1 MVVGCRV
8 NVGLLAG
15 SVSVGIEVVV
25 VGYRVNVG
33 LLFSWECKC
42 SIEVVV
48 VGYRVNVGLLA
59 GSVSVRY

>member
-25 VGYRVNVG
+25 VGYR
-33 LLFSWECKC
+33 FISWECKC
-42 SIEVVV
+42 EVL
-48 VGYRVNVGLLA
+48 R
-59 GSVSVRY
+59 S

>member
-1 MVVGCRV
+1 MVVVGYRV

-33 LLFSWECKC
+33 LL
-42 SIEVVV
+42 
-48 VGYRVNVGLLA
+48 A

>member
-1 MVVGCRV
+1 MVVGYRV
-8 NVGLLAG
+8 NVGLLLAG

-33 LLFSWECKC
+33 LL
-42 SIEVVV
+42 
-48 VGYRVNVGLLA
+48 A